1 MNPTT
6 AVTVYQGDGLAS
18 YNFGA
23 LHPFGPRRHSAFV
36 EKFQQLGLQQLTRVL
51 APVMGT
57 EEQLLSFHTAEYV
70 NKVKRLSKLGHGLLD
85 CGDTPA
91 FPGVYEAAL
100 TVVGTTMDGV
110 KRLMQGETRR
120 VFTPIGGLHHA
131 RRDTAAGFCVFNDC
145 GIAIELLRQ
154 QYGVKR
160 VAYIDIDAHHG
171 DGVFYS
177 FSDDV
182 DVCFADIHED
192 GRYLYPGTGYAEET
206 GEGAAKGSKLNI
218 PMKPGATDADFMR
231 EWQRVE
237 QFVAQA
243 EPEFILLQAGA
254 DSLGGDPITH
264 LQFTA
269 KAHYHAT
276 QQLCHLADKLGH
288 GRVLVMGGGG
298 YDLHNLADAWC
309 AAVQALVDS
318 SHGPA

>member
-1 MNPTT
+1 MNSTT
-6 AVTVYQGDGLAS
+6 AVTVYQGEALAR
-18 YNFGA
+18 YHFGA
-23 LHPFGPRRHSAFV
+23 THPFGPKRHAAFV

-51 APVMGT
+51 EPVMGSD
-57 EEQLLSFHTAEYV
+57 EQLLSFHTAEYIS
-70 NKVKRLSKLGHGLLD
+70 KVKKLSKSGIGFLD
-85 CGDTPA
+85 GGDTPA
-91 FPGVYEAAL
+91 FSGVYEAGL
-100 TVVGTTMDGV
+100 TVVGTTLDGV
-110 KRLMQGETRR
+110 KRIMQGDTRR

-131 RRDTAAGFCVFNDC
+131 QRSSAAGFCVFNDC
-145 GIAIELLRQ
+145 GIAIELLRK
-154 QYGVKR
+154 QYGIQK

-182 DVCFADIHED
+182 DLCFVDMHED

-231 EWQRVE
+231 EWQRAE
-237 QFVAQA
+237 HFVAQA
-243 EPEFILLQAGA
+243 KPEFILLQAGA
-254 DSLGGDPITH
+254 DSLAGDPITH
-264 LQFTA
+264 LQYSA

-276 QQLCHLADKLGH
+276 QQLCRLADNLGH

-298 YDLHNLADAWC
+298 YNLHNLADAWC

-318 SHGPA
+318 VRSPE